1 MSQRNYLGVQDYP
14 IPIGTIIPVV
24 GIYSQYNDG
33 FLICNGI
40 AVNRTTWS
48 KLFAVI
54 GTQFGAGDGS
64 TTFNIPNLVGSIPK
78 GSTAN
83 SGGGAGS
90 LAGTLN
96 YTLAETNMPSLGI
109 GFSGASFSTS
119 LQRSCFIKNLNTET
133 PYQGTDAT
141 GWLASSADEVTAVNV
156 TCDSLNL
163 SYTGTATPQS
173 VPLSGSYVA
182 PSYQMIYL
190 IKGQE
195 SFGHQQVNQ

>member
-14 IPIGTIIPVV
+14 VPVGTIFPVI
-24 GIYSQYNDG
+24 GISQQYTDG
-33 FLICNGI
+33 FLICDGI
-40 AVNRTTWS
+40 SVNRTTWA

-64 TTFNIPNLVGSIPK
+64 TTFNLPNLVGNIPK
-78 GSTAN
+78 GSNAN
-83 SGGGAGS
+83 SGGGASS

-96 YTLAETNMPSLGI
+96 YTLAETNIPPLGI
-109 GFSGASFSTS
+109 GFSGASFTTN
-119 LQRSCFIKNLNTET
+119 LQRSCLIKNLNTET
-133 PYQGTDAT
+133 PYVGSNAT

-156 TCDSLNL
+156 ACNSLNL

-190 IKGQE
+190 IKGEE
-195 SFGHQQVNQ
+195 SFDSPY